1 MKKIHLIYI
10 LMMLVAAGSCV
21 RDNFDFDRFSDRIS
35 YRPSV
40 VIPLAHGSLTLGN
53 LLESYDTVFVFDPD
67 NSIRLVI
74 REDTLL
80 SFTHE
85 DILKFAVPE
94 PVSGQFPLGP
104 LALAPIISSSAISLG
119 ELVGPG
125 RMDDPEASLISGSAG
140 SMSLFPP
147 VSSQEMGSFH
157 AGQVADFE
165 FARFTAG
172 DMIMSVTNNLP
183 VGVSMDIQ
191 LVNNDPDR
199 SQVGVFSFGNIGP
212 GQVVSRAAPLSGI
225 MVRKEMSL
233 EVTGF
238 SSPGS
243 GTEQV
248 LIDLDDELVIEITS
262 ENLLAEMGKARVP
275 LTVIG
280 TGRDF
285 LDMHFEADQRIEELN
300 LESGTVHY
308 RVDNSSGG
316 LMLNVEMVNVIA
328 SDDPFDFD
336 IITDGSGGMAEGEE
350 YFSDAGIELS
360 VYQGRLLVNYTL
372 MTGSDEGLTDFDL
385 TPGVLGFNI
394 GFSDFKTGYA
404 TGYFGAMG
412 IITGKQIFIEYD
424 LFDRLAGDFRFIN
437 PSIRFLYE
445 NSLGV
450 PFRLRFDLEGESSGG
465 REQVNLPEEGHMSIE
480 IGSAEGPFSN
490 TSGELLLGG
499 DVAGVVEF
507 VSLPPSDFMF
517 ESFTIMNP
525 QGDTGPPNFITSGSR
540 LNVDMEIDLPLEIQ
554 MTNMVL
560 TDTIG
565 IDIVTDNIESLFLD
579 MEAANGFPLG
589 LSVDLSLYDSV
600 RNVVLHTFED
610 IVRMKAATVQENGF
624 VVPGSATTAAAS
636 IEISGSTADL
646 LGQAGHMIITARID
660 AGEHDSRQVPLKFQT
675 TNSFDFRIKIRANL
689 NINN

>member
-1 MKKIHLIYI
+1 MKKVPVIYTLMI
-10 LMMLVAAGSCV
+10 LVLGGSCV
-21 RDNFDFDRFSDRIS
+21 KDNFDFDLYSDKIS

-40 VIPLAHGSLTLGN
+40 VIPIAHGSLTLGN
-53 LLESYDTVFVFDPD
+53 LIESYDTDFIFDSD
-67 NSIRLVI
+67 NSIRLLI
-74 REDTLL
+74 RQDTILT
-80 SFTHE
+80 FTNE
-85 DILKFAVPE
+85 NIFKVPIPE
-94 PVSGQFPLGP
+94 PVSGQIP
-104 LALAPIISSSAISLG
+104 LAPVGLDPISSSSGISLG
-119 ELVGPG
+119 DLVAPG
-125 RMDDPEASLISGSAG
+125 RMGDPEASLINGSAG
-140 SMSLFPP
+140 SISLFPA
-147 VSSQEMGSFH
+147 VTEQNIGSFP
-157 AGQVADFE
+157 ADPVGDFE
-165 FARFTAG
+165 FARFTG
-172 DMIMSVTNNLP
+172 GEIILSVTNNFP
-183 VGVSMDIQ
+183 VEVSMDII
-191 LVNNDPDR
+191 LINGPDG
-199 SQVGVFSFGNIGP
+199 SQVGVFKFGKVGP
-212 GQVVSRAAPLSGI
+212 GQTVLRAAPLSGI
-225 MVRKEMSL
+225 MVHNEMSF

-248 LIDLDDELVIEITS
+248 LIKLDDELLIGITS
-262 ENLLAEMGKARVP
+262 ENLLAEMGRARVP

-285 LDMHFEADQRIEELN
+285 LDMHFEADQRIDELN

-316 LMLNVEMVNVIA
+316 VMLNVEMVNVIA

-465 REQVNLPEEGHMSIE
+465 REQVNLPEEGHFGIE

-579 MEAANGFPLG
+579 MDAENGFPLG